1 MSEFYQIAIPLIIGF
16 ILDSLLGDPLW
27 LPHPIRLFGNVIS
40 FFENKLNK
48 GKNITIKGC
57 CIALIIISA
66 TYFAFY
72 GILEFSQPFKYIYYP
87 LASVFVFYGLANR
100 SLITESLKVEHKLTN
115 EGLEA
120 GREQLSCIV
129 GRDTSQLSE
138 NKIRIA
144 VLETLSENLSDGVIA
159 PLFYYAIGG
168 IPLMLAYKMVNTLD
182 SMIGHRNERYK
193 HFGFCAAK
201 LDDIANFI
209 PSRITAVLMVFI
221 TLSRRGFAYVLKFG
235 HKHASPNAGYPEAAL
250 AGILDCRFGGSNVYH
265 GKLVEKP
272 FIGTNNKPIT
282 QNDIYKACIINYVT
296 SLIFMLIY
304 LFLFHLLSNTHN
316 P

>member
-1 MSEFYQIAIPLIIGF
+1 MSEFYQIVIPLVIGF

-27 LPHPIRLFGNVIS
+27 LPHPIRWFGKVIF
-40 FFENKLNK
+40 FFEDKLNK
-48 GKNITIKGC
+48 DKNITLKGC
-57 CIALIIISA
+57 CMALVLIST

-72 GILEFSQPFKYIYYP
+72 GILEFSRPFKYIYYP

-100 SLITESLKVEHKLTN
+100 SLITESLKVEHLLTSK
-115 EGLEA
+115 GLEA
-120 GREQLSCIV
+120 GRKQLNNIV
-129 GRDTSQLSE
+129 GRDTSRLSE

-182 SMIGHRNERYK
+182 SMIGYKNERYRQ
-193 HFGFCAAK
+193 FGFCAAR

-209 PSRITAVLMVFI
+209 PSRITATLMVFI
-221 TLSRRGFAYVLKFG
+221 TLSRRGFTYVLKFG
-235 HKHASPNAGYPEAAL
+235 HKHASINAGYPEAAL

-265 GKLVEKP
+265 GKLVKKP
-272 FIGTNNKPIT
+272 FIGTNNKPVT
-282 QNDIYKACIINYVT
+282 RNDIYKACIINYVT
-296 SLIFMLIY
+296 SLAFMLIN
-304 LFLFHLLSNTHN
+304 LFLFHLLSL
-316 P
+316 

>member
-1 MSEFYQIAIPLIIGF
+1 MSEFHRITIPLIIGF

-27 LPHPIRLFGNVIS
+27 LPHPIRWFGKIIL

-48 GKNITIKGC
+48 DKNSTLKGC
-57 CIALIIISA
+57 CMVLVLISA
-66 TYFAFY
+66 TYFTFY
-72 GILEFSQPFKYIYYP
+72 GILEFSQLFKYIYYP

-100 SLITESLKVEHKLTN
+100 SLITESLKVERKLTN

-120 GREQLSCIV
+120 GRKQLSRIV

-159 PLFYYAIGG
+159 PLLYYAIGG

-182 SMIGHRNERYK
+182 SMIGYKNERYIQ
-193 HFGFCAAK
+193 FGFCAAK

-209 PSRITAVLMVFI
+209 PARITALLMVFI
-221 TLSRRGFAYVLKFG
+221 TLSRRGIIYIFKFG
-235 HKHASPNAGYPEAAL
+235 HKHVSPNAGYPEAAL
-250 AGILDCRFGGSNVYH
+250 AGILDCRFGGSNIYH

-282 QNDIYKACIINYVT
+282 QKDIYKACTINYVT
-296 SLIFMLIY
+296 SLIFILIY
-304 LFLFHLLSNTHN
+304 LLL
-316 P
+316 

>member
-27 LPHPIRLFGNVIS
+27 LPHPIRWFGNVIS

-48 GKNITIKGC
+48 DKNTTIKGC
-57 CIALIIISA
+57 CIALVLIST

-72 GILEFSQPFKYIYYP
+72 GILNFSQPFKYIYYP

-168 IPLMLAYKMVNTLD
+168 IPLMLAYKMINTLD
-182 SMIGHRNERYK
+182 SMIGYK
-193 HFGFCAAK
+193 DEQYRQFGFGAAK

-209 PSRITAVLMVFI
+209 PARITALLMVFI
-221 TLSRRGFAYVLKFG
+221 TLNRRGFTYVLKFG
-235 HKHASPNAGYPEAAL
+235 YKHASLNAGYPEAAL
-250 AGILDCRFGGSNVYH
+250 AGILDCMFGGPGVYH

-282 QNDIYKACIINYVT
+282 QNDIFKACIINYVT
-296 SLIFMLIY
+296 SLVFILIY
-304 LFLFHLLSNTHN
+304 LFLFYLLSNTHN

>member
-27 LPHPIRLFGNVIS
+27 LPHPIRWFGNVIS
-40 FFENKLNK
+40 SFENKLNNK
-48 GKNITIKGC
+48 KKTTLKGC
-57 CIALIIISA
+57 CTALVLISA

-72 GILEFSQPFKYIYYP
+72 GILEFSRPFKYIYYP
-87 LASVFVFYGLANR
+87 LASVFVFYGLANQ

-144 VLETLSENLSDGVIA
+144 ILETLSENLSDGVIA

-182 SMIGHRNERYK
+182 SMIGYKNERYRQ
-193 HFGFCAAK
+193 FGFCAAK
-201 LDDIANFI
+201 FDDIANFI
-209 PSRITAVLMVFI
+209 PARITALLMIFI
-221 TLSRRGFAYVLKFG
+221 TLSRRGFTYVLKFG
-235 HKHASPNAGYPEAAL
+235 HKHTSLNAGYPEAAL

-296 SLIFMLIY
+296 SLFFMLIY
-304 LFLFHLLSNTHN
+304 LFLFHLFSL
-316 P
+316 